1 MGVELNIVRELATVC
16 VTASELAAIE
26 NLIKGELR
34 KPAFVEQFDKMTGV
48 IGECYGVTAASL
60 QPWLDMTTETEFC
73 DKFDSIHA
81 DYKATYLI
89 ATNRPRVI
97 SEQAYLEYMALR
109 EHKETQTAYPL
120 MKRTF
125 ARLDEF
131 IDKWIT
137 NDAWLAMSIENL
149 LKMLH
154 RFLNE
159 VAELKQKD
167 PTDAFT
173 IFQAAMV
180 ALRPYYALLES
191 VEPLRAPCCSNKA
204 STLRD

>member
-16 VTASELAAIE
+16 VTASELSAIE
-26 NLIKGELR
+26 SLIKGELK
-34 KPAFVEQFDKMTGV
+34 KPAFVGQFDKMTGS
-48 IGECYGVTAASL
+48 IGECYGITAAVI
-60 QPWLDMTTETEFC
+60 QPWLEMTNEAEFC
-73 DKFDSIHA
+73 EKFDTAHA
-81 DYKATYLI
+81 DYKATYLGI
-89 ATNRPRVI
+89 TNRPRVA
-97 SEQAYLEYMALR
+97 SEQAYLDYMQLR
-109 EHKETQTAYPL
+109 EYKESQTDYPL
-120 MKRTF
+120 LKRTF
-125 ARLDEF
+125 TRLDEF

-173 IFQAAMV
+173 IFQAAMA
-180 ALRPYYALLES
+180 ALRPFYPLL
-191 VEPLRAPCCSNKA
+191 ANK
-204 STLRD
+204 